1 MKIWLDTEMLS
12 QSAMNEQDDDCRD
25 CDECTITPNDRV
37 TGGFPPSEDTLHYI
51 HTHVFHHTI
60 PLYVQRCNNSHWLVC
75 NPTETGSVAVL
86 DAQALALLEQFRT
99 PASLSEL
106 KQDDPVLPLATI
118 ERAVAL
124 FYRLGFLQD
133 LQGSSFFQE
142 HNQVST
148 LSSWLHV
155 TNACNLRC
163 SYCYLHKN
171 AEHMTD
177 DTSRQAV
184 DAIFR
189 SAKKHDF
196 QRVQLKYAGG
206 EASLHMSHVFAIH
219 NYASQLAQR
228 HGVSLHAYTISNGVN
243 LSQHSIEGLKQ
254 RNIGVTISLDGVGS
268 YHDAQ
273 RIFVTGL
280 GSFKYVDR
288 TIARLLA
295 NGVIPHINVTVS
307 QRNLDGLPAL
317 MEYIL
322 IHGMS
327 FTLSYYRD
335 NECSAH
341 IRDLQFAEERMIA
354 AMRAAFA
361 VIEQRLPR
369 RRLLGSL
376 IDKANMNGMHHHT
389 CGVGRNYLVIDQH
402 GGVAKCHADIQRTV
416 TTIQDEDPL
425 QAVREDRAGVQG
437 LAVEDKEGCR
447 NCQWR
452 YWCAGGCPLL
462 TYRITGRS
470 DVKSPNCS
478 IYKALFPEALR
489 LEALRLLK
497 YEQPLA
503 L

>member
-1 MKIWLDTEMLS
+1 
-12 QSAMNEQDDDCRD
+12 
-25 CDECTITPNDRV
+25 
-37 TGGFPPSEDTLHYI
+37 
-51 HTHVFHHTI
+51 
-60 PLYVQRCNNSHWLVC
+60 
-75 NPTETGSVAVL
+75 
-86 DAQALALLEQFRT
+86 
-99 PASLSEL
+99 
-106 KQDDPVLPLATI
+106 
-118 ERAVAL
+118 
-124 FYRLGFLQD
+124 
-133 LQGSSFFQE
+133 
-142 HNQVST
+142 
-148 LSSWLHV
+148 
-155 TNACNLRC
+155 
-163 SYCYLHKN
+163 
-171 AEHMTD
+171 
-177 DTSRQAV
+177 
-184 DAIFR
+184 
-189 SAKKHDF
+189 
-196 QRVQLKYAGG
+196 
-206 EASLHMSHVFAIH
+206 MSHVFAIH
-219 NYASQLAQR
+219 DYASQLAQR

-273 RIFVTGL
+273 RIFVNGQ